1 MLPNFVHITL
11 MADIYVAAFGI
22 ICAWD
27 LTIVISTILTNL
39 PGFTG
44 VLIQG
49 ALDGG
54 ALKAL
59 PTLFSSTPHDTS
71 LFNARTLMLTRA
83 LVSCRRNRTNTQSS
97 SEISSPQNVA
107 QKGTVSDDVDDQ
119 RQHDKITSDSKDRS
133 KAKRSWRNIMG
144 RKERLKAGEA
154 DLQ

>member
-1 MLPNFVHITL
+1 
-11 MADIYVAAFGI
+11 
-22 ICAWD
+22 
-27 LTIVISTILTNL
+27 
-39 PGFTG
+39 
-44 VLIQG
+44 
-49 ALDGG
+49 
-54 ALKAL
+54 
-59 PTLFSSTPHDTS
+59 
-71 LFNARTLMLTRA
+71 MLTRA

-119 RQHDKITSDSKDRS
+119 RQLDKITSDSKDRS